1 MNMAFLLKN
10 LPKHGFAVRKYSH
23 GDESVDGDIDITD
36 NISIQVPF
44 PEGNPCVVVRSLSP
58 ERPQSPEFEFFQE
71 RRYFNGL
78 VRDLHA
84 ALARSSS

>member
-1 MNMAFLLKN
+1 MNMAFMLKN

-44 PEGNPCVVVRSLSP
+44 PEGNPCVVVRSFPP
-58 ERPQSPEFEFFQE
+58 ERPQSPEFEFFPE
-71 RRYFNGL
+71 RRSLKGL
-78 VRDLHA
+78 VRDLNA
-84 ALARSSS
+84 VLARSSS